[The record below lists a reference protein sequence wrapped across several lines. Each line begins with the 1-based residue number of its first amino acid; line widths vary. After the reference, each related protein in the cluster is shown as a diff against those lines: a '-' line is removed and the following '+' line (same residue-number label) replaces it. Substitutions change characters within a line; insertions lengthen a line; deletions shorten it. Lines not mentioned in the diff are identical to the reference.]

1 MKKSSLLIILLLM
14 AAAPALAI
22 GQEKQTPE
30 KSEFSFYI
38 DPIAGAEHAVF
49 ELTLQNH
56 GDGDLVFE
64 FPTSQKYEIIVRDGQ
79 RNKVY
84 QFSED
89 KAFAQAFEKLAL
101 KPHETMKWR
110 ESWDYKKAGTRVKEG
125 EYTVNAQLKAVSVNG
140 KPVPDK
146 QQLTDQKQMYIP
158 GENPVFKG
166 IQAEG
171 ERGSYKISGEARPIG
186 GKFFYTVEDGHN
198 QLIAETEVVPQSK
211 YPKWHPF
218 SLDVTIPENKLPKNG
233 SLILNLYERSKEGE
247 IIHTYPVLLERF
259 NQNK

>member
-1 MKKSSLLIILLLM
+1 MKKFSLLIILLLM
-14 AAAPALAI
+14 AVAPALAI
-22 GQEKQTPE
+22 GQEKPTPE

-38 DPIAGAEHAVF
+38 DPIAGPENAEF
-49 ELTLQNH
+49 ELTLQNQ
-56 GDGDLVFE
+56 GNGDLVFE
-64 FPTSQKYEIIVRDGQ
+64 FPTSQKYEIIVMDGQ

-84 QFSED
+84 QYSEG
-89 KAFAQAFEKLAL
+89 KAFTQAFEKLAL
-101 KPHETMKWR
+101 KPHETVKWR
-110 ESWDYKKAGTRVKEG
+110 ESWDFKKDGTRVKEG
-125 EYTVNAQLKAVSVNG
+125 EYSVNAQLKAISVNG
-140 KPVPDK
+140 KPVTDK

-171 ERGSYKISGEARPIG
+171 GRGSYKISGEARPIG

-218 SLDVTIPENKLPKNG
+218 SLEVTIPENKLPQNG

-247 IIHTYPVLLERF
+247 IIHTYPVLLESF
-259 NQNK
+259 NPNK